1 MLFNALW
8 SIDVAVVVVVLN
20 MLLAMLKRLFN
31 SSAFS
36 HPMALYH
43 VFFPLLCYIKAHTPP
58 KCVNVFVCLLFS
70 NRIFTNAIHAD
81 RMT

>member
-8 SIDVAVVVVVLN
+8 SISVAVVVVLN

-43 VFFPLLCYIKAHTPP
+43 VFFPPMLYKSSHSPGMCECI
-58 KCVNVFVCLLFS
+58 CVFAVF
-70 NRIFTNAIHAD
+70 
-81 RMT
+81 

>member
-1 MLFNALW
+1 MCVCVCVHANECVYF
-8 SIDVAVVVVVLN
+8 AVLD

-43 VFFPLLCYIKAHTPP
+43 VLRFLRVPASHQHSQ
-58 KCVNVFVCLLFS
+58 CVNMYLCLLFS
-70 NRIFTNAIHAD
+70 NGIFTNAIHAD
-81 RMT
+81 RLT